1 MQLEYDTDD
10 LLGNREIQPK
20 SPGIAP
26 RTLPGCLPSG
36 FDCHAGD
43 RYQRKGVNLVESALE
58 NGRIEQHLRLG
69 NEKQEIPDNGI
80 WDVGYGTDSL
90 AFLPPSQRFVKGSY
104 N

>member
-1 MQLEYDTDD
+1 MPTTFPNEQHPSDQLTDWKK
-10 LLGNREIQPK
+10 GK
-20 SPGIAP
+20 P
-26 RTLPGCLPSG
+26 RRR
-36 FDCHAGD
+36 
-43 RYQRKGVNLVESALE
+43 RYTGRGAAQAQEDEKRRKQRKPALE

-80 WDVGYGTDSL
+80 WDVGYDTDSL